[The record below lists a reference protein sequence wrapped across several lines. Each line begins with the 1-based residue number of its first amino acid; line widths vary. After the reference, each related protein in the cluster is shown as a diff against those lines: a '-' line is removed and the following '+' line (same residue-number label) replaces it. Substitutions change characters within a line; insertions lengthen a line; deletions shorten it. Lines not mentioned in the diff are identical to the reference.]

1 MKGSYRI
8 PDFLI
13 RQAEE
18 VARREGTTVDSIISI
33 ALSSQVFAWKV
44 RDTFEQRAARGKAE
58 DLAEI
63 LVWPAQQITS
73 YEESPLIDH

>member
-1 MKGSYRI
+1 MIVQASI
-8 PDFLI
+8 ADFLI

-33 ALSSQVFAWKV
+33 ALSSQVTAWKV
-44 RDTFEQRAARGKAE
+44 RDTFEQRAARGKPE

-63 LVWPAQQITS
+63 LTNVPDAPPAPGD
-73 YEESPLIDH
+73 ERE

>member
-1 MKGSYRI
+1 MSLRSYRI

-13 RQAEE
+13 RQAKE

-33 ALSSQVFAWKV
+33 ALSSQVTAWKV

-63 LVWPAQQITS
+63 LANVPDVSPAPGD
-73 YEESPLIDH
+73 ER